1 MAEIILVRH
10 GQANSAATD
19 EGGYD
24 MLSDLGHQQA
34 RWLGGYLAQ
43 TDPHFDH
50 VVCGD
55 MRRHRETAAGIGVA
69 PRIDARWNE
78 LGYFALSEAL
88 RVKTGTP
95 HPGAGPGF
103 IKHVDQVFTHWRA
116 DALEGVPERY
126 SAFEARVLA
135 ALRDVADKG
144 GRSLVVTSTGVI
156 SMVLKHALYLNHAG
170 HMKMLV
176 QTMNTSLHRV
186 QFLHDDWF
194 VAEYNAVPHLSE
206 PDRQGARTF
215 Y

>member
-19 EGGYD
+19 ESGYD
-24 MLSDLGHQQA
+24 KLSDLGHQQA
-34 RWLGGYLAQ
+34 RWLGGHMTA
-43 TDPHFDH
+43 TEPHFDY

-55 MRRHRETAAGIGVA
+55 LRRHRETAAGIGVV
-69 PRIDARWNE
+69 PEIDARWNE

-88 RVKTGTP
+88 RAKTGTP

-103 IKHVDQVFTHWRA
+103 ITHVDQVFTHWRA
-116 DALEGVPERY
+116 DALPGVPERF
-126 SAFEARVLA
+126 AEFEGRVLA
-135 ALRDVADKG
+135 GLRDVAAKG

-156 SMVLKHALYLNHAG
+156 SIVLAHVLHLTHAG

-194 VAEYNAVPHLSE
+194 VAEYNAVPHLAAPE
-206 PDRQGARTF
+206 RREARTF